1 MTDQG
6 PVDPTPPAPTP
17 PAPPTEAPPASSDTG
32 AKPDVGKRFIA
43 YLIDAVIAGV
53 LAVIPVLGSLLGA
66 AYILVRD
73 GLEFEFM
80 DGRSVGKKLM
90 KLRPVRDDGGKMD
103 LTTSVM
109 RNWPLALGSL
119 AGLVTYGPFLG
130 IIALSL
136 LLSLIGGIIG
146 LIEVYLVLTAPDGRR
161 WGDKLAHTRV
171 IEVDA

>member
-6 PVDPTPPAPTP
+6 PVDPTPPVPSQ
-17 PAPPTEAPPASSDTG
+17 PAPPPVAPPASDATA

-43 YLIDAVIAGV
+43 YVIDAVIASLLSIV
-53 LAVIPVLGSLLGA
+53 PVLGSLLGA

-73 GLEFEFM
+73 GLEFDFM

-119 AGLVTYGPFLG
+119 AGLVSFSPFLG
-130 IIALSL
+130 ILALSL
-136 LLSLIGGIIG
+136 LISLIGGIVG
-146 LIEVYLVLTAPDGRR
+146 LIEVYLVVTSPDGRR
-161 WGDKLAHTRV
+161 LGDKFAHTHV

>member
-6 PVDPTPPAPTP
+6 PVDPTPPVPSQ
-17 PAPPTEAPPASSDTG
+17 PAPPPVAPPASDATA

-43 YLIDAVIAGV
+43 YVIDAVIAS
-53 LAVIPVLGSLLGA
+53 LLSIIPVLGSLLGA

-73 GLEFEFM
+73 GLEFDFM

-119 AGLVTYGPFLG
+119 AGLVSFSPFLG
-130 IIALSL
+130 ILALSL
-136 LLSLIGGIIG
+136 LISLIGGIVG
-146 LIEVYLVLTAPDGRR
+146 LIEVYLVVTSPDGRR
-161 WGDKLAHTRV
+161 LGDKIAHTHV

>member
-6 PVDPTPPAPTP
+6 PVDPTPPVPSQ
-17 PAPPTEAPPASSDTG
+17 PAPPPVAPPASDATA

-43 YLIDAVIAGV
+43 YVIDAVIASLLSIV
-53 LAVIPVLGSLLGA
+53 PVLGSLLGA

-73 GLEFEFM
+73 GLEFDFM

-119 AGLVTYGPFLG
+119 AGLVSFSPFLG
-130 IIALSL
+130 ILALSL
-136 LLSLIGGIIG
+136 LISLIGGIVG
-146 LIEVYLVLTAPDGRR
+146 LVEVYLVVTSPDGRR
-161 WGDKLAHTRV
+161 LGDKFAHTQV

>member
-6 PVDPTPPAPTP
+6 PVDPTPPVPSQ
-17 PAPPTEAPPASSDTG
+17 PAPPPVAPPASDATA

-43 YLIDAVIAGV
+43 YVIDAVIASLLSIV
-53 LAVIPVLGSLLGA
+53 PVLGSLLGA

-73 GLEFEFM
+73 GLEFDFM

-119 AGLVTYGPFLG
+119 AGLVSFSPFLG
-130 IIALSL
+130 ILALSL
-136 LLSLIGGIIG
+136 LISLIGGIVG
-146 LIEVYLVLTAPDGRR
+146 LVEVYLVITSPDGRR
-161 WGDKLAHTRV
+161 LGDKFAHTQV